1 MFKAHVAP
9 FVRYWKGIRQA
20 ESPEGG
26 TLPKIRG
33 PLVRLMRDSY
43 IRYGDCVGTDA
54 RGKYRLIGI
63 ELCVLFKISHT
74 LERILK
80 KGIAMKNSL
89 DS

>member
-1 MFKAHVAP
+1 MIKAHIAP

-63 ELCVLFKISHT
+63 KLCGQDISYSRT
-74 LERILK
+74 NSK
-80 KGIAMKNSL
+80 KGTAMKNSL